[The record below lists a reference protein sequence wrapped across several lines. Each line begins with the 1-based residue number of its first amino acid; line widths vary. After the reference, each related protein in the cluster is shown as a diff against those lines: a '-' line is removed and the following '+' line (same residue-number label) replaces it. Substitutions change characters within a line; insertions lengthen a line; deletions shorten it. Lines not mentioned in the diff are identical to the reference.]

1 MSFPCD
7 KDKIQY
13 LIYMAITTICRKV
26 TETMKRLR
34 KHHNISIGWY
44 AYGILSYV
52 NLKIKQGVFPDGPAV
67 KNLPFGAADSG
78 SIRESGN

>member
-1 MSFPCD
+1 
-7 KDKIQY
+7 
-13 LIYMAITTICRKV
+13 
-26 TETMKRLR
+26 MKRLR
-34 KHHNISIGWY
+34 KHHSISIGWY

-67 KNLPFGAADSG
+67 KNLPFSAEDSG